1 MSKPIRPEEV
11 GNNDDIGVPDDIIDA
26 VNYLIKSR
34 MVNGVS
40 EFHADAISE
49 LCPKLLIS
57 VTEVELWNRVEQ
69 IYSESNWAVNYNQ
82 EDNIFRFFK

>member
-26 VNYLIKSR
+26 VNELIKR
-34 MVNGVS
+34 HMVNGVS
-40 EFHADAISE
+40 EFHADDISE